1 LVNCAAS
8 AAQFT
13 ICTELSRELSGPR
26 EKLAERAGLSYD
38 ALNKLVF
45 DTDTAI
51 QATLGK
57 VTTEEHWGNVRN
69 LLDIPAEELAEVE
82 KYFWGGDSIDTELV
96 DYIRQKRPHYKTGL
110 LSNAWD
116 DLRHYLENEWEIA
129 DAFDEMIISAEV
141 GVAKPDPRIYNITLQ
156 RLGVAPQEA
165 VFVDDYPDN
174 VEGARRLG
182 IHAIHFQNAPQAMR
196 EVEALLKPKE
206 GSKENPTED

>member
-1 LVNCAAS
+1 MSIRAVIFDLGGVINR
-8 AAQFT
+8 T
-13 ICTELSRELSGPR
+13 LDRVPR

-57 VTTEEHWGNVRN
+57 VTTDQHWNNVRT
-69 LLDIPAEELAEVE
+69 LLGLPADELSKVE

-96 DYIRQKRPHYKTGL
+96 EYIRQKRLHYKTGL

-116 DLRHYLENEWEIA
+116 DLRHYLENEWQIA
-129 DAFDEMIISAEV
+129 DAFDEIIISSEV
-141 GVAKPDPRIYNITLQ
+141 GVAKPDPRIYNITLE

-165 VFVDDYPDN
+165 IFVDDFPDN
-174 VEGARRLG
+174 VEGALRLG
-182 IHAIHFQNAPQAMR
+182 IHAIRFQNTPQAMQ
-196 EVEALLKPKE
+196 EVEALLNSKE
-206 GSKENPTED
+206 GSIRNPTKD